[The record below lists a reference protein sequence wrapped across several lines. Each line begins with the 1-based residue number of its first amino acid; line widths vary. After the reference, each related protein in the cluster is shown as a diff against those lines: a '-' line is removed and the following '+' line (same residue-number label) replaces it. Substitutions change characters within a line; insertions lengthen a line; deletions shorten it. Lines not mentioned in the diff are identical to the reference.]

1 MRSEAKTPAEYFNSL
16 PDDRRPAMTKLRS
29 TIKKNIPKGFEEAM
43 GYGAPG
49 WVVPHKLYPAGYHCD
64 PKQPLPFIGLASQK
78 NYITFYHMGLYSD
91 GELLKWFEKEWP
103 KYSSKR
109 LDMGKCCVRFKK
121 PDDIPYELI
130 GMLATKVTPQQWI
143 TIYEKN
149 FPGTRS
155 RPQS

>member
-1 MRSEAKTPAEYFNSL
+1 MRSEAKTPQEYFKTL

-64 PKQPLPFIGLASQK
+64 PKQALPFIGLASQK

-91 GELLKWFEKEWP
+91 GDLLNG
-103 KYSSKR
+103 SKR
-109 LDMGKCCVRFKK
+109 NGRNIRANDSIWANAASV
-121 PDDIPYELI
+121 
-130 GMLATKVTPQQWI
+130 
-143 TIYEKN
+143 
-149 FPGTRS
+149 S
-155 RPQS
+155 RRRTTFRTN